1 MRSKTITILVLIVVT
16 IISISNVTYAKNQVV
31 DHTAG
36 EVLNEADGFIQK
48 GQAGSNDII
57 GEEEL
62 KALANTIYNILLVV
76 AIVIAVILGA
86 ILGIKFMTEGVE
98 GKAKVVQ
105 SLIPYAIGC
114 VVVFGAFTIWKIVV
128 TVLQGMN

>member
-1 MRSKTITILVLIVVT
+1 MKSKTITILVLIIIA
-16 IISISNVTYAKNQVV
+16 IISISNVTYASG
-31 DHTAG
+31 HTAG
-36 EVLNEADGFIQK
+36 EVLDEAEGFIQK
-48 GQAGSNDII
+48 GQSGANDII
-57 GEEEL
+57 NEDEL
-62 KALANTIYNILLVV
+62 KTLANTIYNILLVV

-98 GKAKVVQ
+98 GKAKVTQ